1 LFDAFSIPL
10 VHGWLVDPQNKE
22 FHTKIKD
29 LSYNEIVEKYFE
41 NQDEEMKK
49 FLNSSQLTIYG
60 LMKLHE
66 LKNGSLSILFRNN
79 HFSTLCK
86 YQDQLYCL
94 VTDEGYKNK
103 PDIVWEKIQDEEG
116 DTLLCKGDFSI
127 YSPKKIPER
136 RREENTDDDFC
147 SIS

>member
-1 LFDAFSIPL
+1 
-10 VHGWLVDPQNKE
+10 
-22 FHTKIKD
+22 
-29 LSYNEIVEKYFE
+29 
-41 NQDEEMKK
+41 MKK
-49 FLNSSQLTIYG
+49 FLNSSQLTIFG

-79 HFSTLCK
+79 HFSTLFK

-94 VTDEGYKNK
+94 VTDEGYQNK

-127 YSPKKIPER
+127 YSPKKIPQQR
-136 RREENTDDDFC
+136 KEENTDDLC